1 MTAPGFA
8 LFDTPIGRCA
18 IAWGERGVVGVQLP
32 EASEARTLA
41 RMRRRFPDTP
51 EAPPPAAV
59 ERAIEAIVA
68 LLQGE
73 AIDLS
78 AITLDMEHVPP
89 FERRVYE
96 VARTIPPGATL
107 AYGDIAARLGAPG
120 EAREVGQA
128 LGQNPFPIVVP
139 CHRVLAAGGKVGGF
153 SANGGIATKLRL
165 LTIEG
170 ARTSPSRACSRSCR
184 WSQRRAAAGRPIGMA
199 VARECRD
206 TKRTREIV
214 DHQELGLWQPA
225 FYGNR
230 SIGAGMH
237 RAQVEAAETSGVPLA
252 WRWGVLWKLVS
263 QGRSTR
269 RRLGVFVPAAAGLAP
284 PRSRRRS
291 TSTRPWTA

>member
-8 LFDTPIGRCA
+8 LFDTPIGHCA

-78 AITLDMEHVPP
+78 AIALDMEHVPP

-170 ARTSPSRACSRSCR
+170 ARTSSEPSLFEKLPLV
-184 WSQRRAAAGRPIGMA
+184 AA
-199 VARECRD
+199 
-206 TKRTREIV
+206 
-214 DHQELGLWQPA
+214 
-225 FYGNR
+225 
-230 SIGAGMH
+230 
-237 RAQVEAAETSGVPLA
+237 
-252 WRWGVLWKLVS
+252 
-263 QGRSTR
+263 
-269 RRLGVFVPAAAGLAP
+269 
-284 PRSRRRS
+284 PRRRRS
-291 TSTRPWTA
+291 PHRDGGRS